1 MARIKSSD
9 KTNRKLSTAPLSGV
23 VDVMNTNAAIKLSV
37 SSFLNKDKQ
46 AFPTGLQPFPYIP
59 TVATLLGESKLS
71 LFSDWARER
80 ANPSPTRTI

>member
-46 AFPTGLQPFPYIP
+46 AFPTGLQ
-59 TVATLLGESKLS
+59 ALS
-71 LFSDWARER
+71 LHTDSSNLTRRE
-80 ANPSPTRTI
+80 